1 MGSREVV
8 DDDDGNGEA
17 ASSGQRRLRR
27 EQGRSSAGDKG
38 FVMGFLDGK
47 KQRTGGH
54 RRDSELQQEF
64 RRDGEYGDSE
74 QQAGRRRWRSQ
85 VVREV
90 SRRGAASTGRWWW
103 CSTGGRR
110 PAIEG

>member
-38 FVMGFLDGK
+38 FAMGFLDGEETANGIASCSK
-47 KQRTGGH
+47 SFVAMGKETANSRQ
-54 RRDSELQQEF
+54 D
-64 RRDGEYGDSE
+64 
-74 QQAGRRRWRSQ
+74 
-85 VVREV
+85 VVD
-90 SRRGAASTGRWWW
+90 
-103 CSTGGRR
+103 GGRR
-110 PAIEG
+110 WLER